1 MMAVPVFILLWK
13 FFPVKNKNAVDM
25 HKDEEDIK

>member
-1 MMAVPVFILLWK
+1 MMAVPVFILLWE